1 MTLES
6 LTDLLIEELQDL
18 YDAEHQIVEALPQL
32 AEKAFSPEL
41 EDAFNEHLEQTKG
54 HITRLE
60 AAFKK
65 FGIPAERKSCKA
77 MRGLM
82 AEGEELLEEE
92 PSADPSVLDAA
103 LIAAAQK
110 VEHYEIASYGT
121 ARSYAQLLKATE
133 VQKLLQ
139 QTLDEEAETDRKLT
153 NLAEQAVNLDAAE
166 ADTEIQ
172 HEAAS

>member
-32 AEKAFSPEL
+32 AKKAFSPEL
-41 EDAFNEHLEQTKG
+41 EEAFNEHLEQTKG

-153 NLAEQAVNLDAAE
+153 NLAEQAVNLDVAE
-166 ADTEIQ
+166 ADIEIQ